1 MWLFVG
7 CSLVVCWLICWL
19 FCWLLCIFSK
29 LVTLVFTDSYERK
42 SVGCLAGYF
51 VG

>member
-7 CSLVVCWLICWL
+7 CSLVARWLFRWL
-19 FCWLLCIFSK
+19 FCWLLYIFRK
-29 LVTLVFTDSYERK
+29 LVTLVFTDSYECK
-42 SVGCLAGYF
+42 YVGCLAGYF